1 MFNICSCPPALCD
14 CLHRDAVLSHC
25 LCEIGS
31 CEQEVAMN
39 YGLRKGYFDIDGQ
52 LTASGSILAKVLGVF
67 GKADSAELR
76 VMLAEGKTL
85 DFAKAA

>member
-1 MFNICSCPPALCD
+1 
-14 CLHRDAVLSHC
+14 
-25 LCEIGS
+25 
-31 CEQEVAMN
+31 MN

-52 LTASGSILAKVLGVF
+52 LTASGSTLAKVLGVF